1 MAVYGD
7 KVSIMYVVIDKAYS
21 FQLVVGWGCP
31 VSD

>member
-7 KVSIMYVVIDKAYS
+7 KVSIMYVVIDKSYS
-21 FQLVVGWGCP
+21 FQLVIEWGCP